1 MAYTNNTPQ
10 ATQTIAF
17 TQPLIQDNF
26 GFIKT
31 GIEQEHN
38 FNAPGTGSDMYHL
51 KASMPNQADPGALPA
66 GTNGQYYVSGGI
78 AKFYNGTAFQI
89 QLTNVPLKVLTGTVA
104 LNTTFA
110 NVNTIPANAVGN
122 YWIFLKGSALA
133 ACAAGQL
140 ITTTTDMYISGT
152 SVLGQDPGMSLT
164 NSGLTF
170 RAKVDSSSNNGVYTY
185 LITYSTP

>member
-1 MAYTNNTPQ
+1 MAYTKNTPQ

-26 GFIKT
+26 DFLET
-31 GIEQEHN
+31 GLQQEHN
-38 FNAPGTGSDMYHL
+38 FNASGTGSDMYHL
-51 KASMPNQADPGALPA
+51 KVSMPNQADPGALPA

-78 AKFYNGTAFQI
+78 PKFYNGTAFQI

-110 NVNTIPANAVGN
+110 NVDTIPANAVGN

-152 SVLGQDPGMSLT
+152 SVSGQDPGMSLT
-164 NSGLTF
+164 NAGLIF
-170 RAKVDSSSNNGVYTY
+170 KAKVDSSSNNGVYTY